1 MNFVGSNNLSL
12 KKQRFIPSGY
22 KDIGMRKFEVVAKN
36 DFLKKLNGKYE
47 EFKKRKTYTK
57 LSKIC

>member
-36 DFLKKLNGKYE
+36 DFLKN
-47 EFKKRKTYTK
+47 
-57 LSKIC
+57 